1 MQKFG
6 VESITNLN
14 HFPDGSV
21 ELALTDDDQTAQ
33 LHNEIF
39 QVNRRQLMQSGVAM
53 GSAGMFGFVL
63 SSCKARNA
71 DSGLRDATT
80 GGSAGPG
87 PKFQSFVDDYKN
99 WITNLDK
106 IYGQIAAQT
115 KAAGIVAQGGAAPS
129 QQDLQDIAGQVVAS
143 LAPFKFFTLLG
154 GPDLIAVLKETI
166 LDTDSDEEKKRK
178 TANREKVV
186 LRGKLLGKL
195 ISDWL
200 AYEPYRLFKQLRE
213 PQDYLA
219 KISDS
224 TEQARITAIYAELGK
239 YGTIRDGIFQPIVGP
254 ALITKNDQV
263 RHVLQD
269 LSHAFTVKPYFTEM
283 RKAMKGEHKFFI
295 LGTDNKEQYEK
306 DAIFLKGKYSKD
318 GFDEE
323 VKGVA
328 NRDDLPLI
336 KKLCRES
343 VTRRVKKMIAK
354 GPEIDAINLSRYVP
368 VDLIGSYFGV
378 WVAGSRGLPFKV
390 MPGKLPGQSYQY
402 SDLNNGPYDGGKL
415 GEELNK
421 VFYKVGGSQ
430 GKFTLDTTNLEALDE
445 NDKPIPAGNPDKL
458 VIADYRIVQGQEAVA
473 GMDSATMPDEETMYQ
488 WLKNC
493 FQNFFN
499 NFQKEEQVQLGAVY
513 SSFQV
518 MSLIS
523 VWIQAYKEGMEKGKM
538 PSGAP
543 VPDNMITRLIKK
555 QKADPTNSRLSDTRI
570 RENVFG
576 IIAGAIINQEEQ
588 TARTIDAL
596 ADLCNP
602 NYTSDGTDGEDYFAA
617 GQTGL
622 DIGGAK
628 SRRSPYFDAN
638 HKDQIKKLCRAD
650 DDASYTTLRGYY
662 NEAMR
667 HRPQGEILLRQ
678 QNYVVPV
685 SPTSSVVK
693 PSEYKDITRK
703 LSGVSFP
710 AGQMVFVC
718 HGSAMKESPD
728 SEQFIINREERK
740 FYIHHG
746 IGRHRCLG
754 QYISPLMTIESMRAI
769 FAYDEV
775 EKIEGLDM
783 DERGLY
789 ATKLKVKVSGNA
801 K

>member
-6 VESITNLN
+6 TGTFKNLDHIPDTSADIT
-14 HFPDGSV
+14 V
-21 ELALTDDDQTAQ
+21 ADDDQIAQ

-39 QVNRRQLMQSGVAM
+39 QVNRRQLMQAGVAM

-63 SSCKARNA
+63 SSCKSRAEN
-71 DSGLRDATT
+71 SGLKDAS
-80 GGSAGPG
+80 GGTSGPG
-87 PKFQSFVDDYKN
+87 PKFQCFVDDYKN

-115 KAAGIVAQGGAAPS
+115 KAAEIVAQGGAAPS
-129 QQDLQDIAGQVVAS
+129 AQDMQDIAGQVVAS

-154 GPDLIAVLKETI
+154 GPELIAVLKETI
-166 LDTDSDEEKKRK
+166 LDTDSDEDKKRK
-178 TANREKVV
+178 AANREKVV

-200 AYEPYRLFKQLRE
+200 AFEPYRMFKQLRD
-213 PQDYLA
+213 PQNFLA
-219 KISDS
+219 TISDS
-224 TEQARITAIYAELGK
+224 AEQSRITAVYTELGK
-239 YGTIRDGIFQPIVGP
+239 YGTIRGGIFQPIVGP
-254 ALITKNDQV
+254 ALITKNEQV

-269 LSHAFTVKPYFTEM
+269 LNYAFTVKPYFTEM
-283 RKAMKGEHKFFI
+283 RKAMKGQHKFFI
-295 LGTDNKEQYEK
+295 LGTDNKDEYEN
-306 DAIFLKGKYSKD
+306 DAIFLKGKFSKD

-323 VKGVA
+323 LKGVA

-336 KKLCRES
+336 KKLCRDS

-378 WVAGSRGLPFKV
+378 YVAGARGLPFKV
-390 MPGKLPGQSYQY
+390 MEGKLPGQAYQY
-402 SDLNNGPYDGGKL
+402 SDLDAGPFDGGKL
-415 GEELNK
+415 GEHLNR
-421 VFYKVGGSQ
+421 VFYKVDNAN
-430 GKFTLDTTNLEALDE
+430 GKYTLDTTNLQPLDE
-445 NDKPIPAGNPDKL
+445 HNKPIPSGNPNNVL
-458 VIADYRIVQGQEAVA
+458 IADFEIMPGQEQAA
-473 GMDSATMPDEETMYQ
+473 GMTGATMPDEEVMYQ

-499 NFQKEEQVQLGAVY
+499 NFQKEEQVQLGAVH
-513 SSFQV
+513 SGFQV
-518 MSLIS
+518 MSLIA
-523 VWIQAYKEGMEKGKM
+523 VWIQAYKVGMEKGKM

-543 VPDNMITRLIKK
+543 VPDNMITRLIKR
-555 QKADPTNSRLSDTRI
+555 QKADPTNTRLSDTRI

-602 NYTSDGTDGEDYFAA
+602 AYTADGTDGEDYFAA
-617 GQTGL
+617 GQTGT

-628 SRRSPYFDAN
+628 SRRAPYFDAT
-638 HKDQIKKLCRAD
+638 HKDQIKVLCRAD
-650 DDASYTTLRGYY
+650 DDASYTNLRGYY

-667 HRPQGEILLRQ
+667 HRPQGEVLLRQ

-685 SPTSSVVK
+685 SPTSTVVK
-693 PSEYKDITRK
+693 PSEYKDLTRK
-703 LSGVSFP
+703 LDGVSFP

-718 HGSAMKESPD
+718 QGSAMKDTPD
-728 SEQFIINREERK
+728 SEKFITDREERK

-746 IGRHRCLG
+746 VGRHRCLG

-769 FAYDEV
+769 FAYDTV
-775 EKIEGLDM
+775 EKVESLEM
-783 DERGLY
+783 DARGLY
-789 ATKLKVKVSGNA
+789 ATKLKLKVSGNV